1 MVIQMLFNKKVQ
13 IIFLWTK
20 FTFLKNYLF
29 VYIIEGNLW
38 IIYQFF
44 HLDKL
49 SIRYDL
55 LYLKICA
62 MFKWSMV

>member
-1 MVIQMLFNKKVQ
+1 MNLHLNIYIYIV
-13 IIFLWTK
+13 
-20 FTFLKNYLF
+20 

-38 IIYQFF
+38 ISFQIF

-55 LYLKICA
+55 LYLKFCL